1 MIARFLTTCLMACV
15 AIPVAAQPQGNPS
28 ELPTTGCRIR
38 VTPSPASWIIAG
50 YDPFA
55 NEEAQGTYSVTYVN
69 DGDGVCAF
77 TPSFELREPPLGLSD
92 GLEAP
97 LKYAIVD
104 LTEARDVTPRSG
116 RTFARNASATI
127 SLDPSESRT
136 ILYRF
141 VPDTRGVKRDGTF
154 SQEVTI
160 EAVDRRFN
168 TIGGA
173 PLALGLTVLPSAR
186 IGLSGA
192 YTVSGGQATVDL
204 GPLREGVAPVP
215 LQLRLSS
222 TGPYEIDIVSANNGR
237 LRLGSSE
244 WSIHYSVAIDGQVT
258 NLGAPASIANRPES
272 GLRRDSLPMR
282 FVIGKIDDVR
292 AGSYTDTLSISV
304 RAR

>member
-1 MIARFLTTCLMACV
+1 M
-15 AIPVAAQPQGNPS
+15 
-28 ELPTTGCRIR
+28 
-38 VTPSPASWIIAG
+38 
-50 YDPFA
+50 
-55 NEEAQGTYSVTYVN
+55 
-69 DGDGVCAF
+69 
-77 TPSFELREPPLGLSD
+77 
-92 GLEAP
+92 
-97 LKYAIVD
+97 
-104 LTEARDVTPRSG
+104 
-116 RTFARNASATI
+116 
-127 SLDPSESRT
+127 
-136 ILYRF
+136 
-141 VPDTRGVKRDGTF
+141 
-154 SQEVTI
+154 
-160 EAVDRRFN
+160 
-168 TIGGA
+168 
-173 PLALGLTVLPSAR
+173 
-186 IGLSGA
+186 GLSGA

-244 WSIHYSVAIDGQVT
+244 WSIPYSVAIDGQVT